1 MRERGQFNFVW
12 LFAIIVGG
20 AILVLAIYGAMQA
33 GDTARY
39 QSDSEVAKSLSII
52 TDPLQAGFGE
62 SSFGRISFRQETR
75 INNICLDN
83 GFGQNDISVATRSGV
98 GQEWNLAGGATSI
111 HNKYIFS
118 SEQNSGED
126 YYVFSKGFDF
136 PYEVADLI
144 FLTPE
149 DYCFINAPDEVV
161 DEVLGLSIPNIEVD
175 HPTGVP
181 LGVGLPGSTSDGAN
195 CSVAE
200 AVRVC
205 FGNGDGCDVMVYGS
219 CQSGCDSVFDE
230 GTVVK
235 GSSDMK
241 YVGSLMYGAIFSDKE
256 VYDCNVERLMYRAGK
271 IAEEFSVKTDLMDA
285 RGCGTNM
292 KADLVVW
299 SGLLMN
305 ATSDSLLGLRT
316 MSDVIDKKNSREVC
330 GVWR

>member
-149 DYCFINAPDEVV
+149 NYCFVNAPDEVV

-175 HPTGVP
+175 
-181 LGVGLPGSTSDGAN
+181 N
-195 CSVAE
+195 CTITDV
-200 AVRVC
+200 VRVC
-205 FGNGDGCDVMVYGS
+205 FGNGRSRLDSSSHQTGQGCDVMVYGS
-219 CQSGCDSVFDE
+219 CQGGCDSVFDE

-271 IAEEFSVKTDLMDA
+271 IAEEFSVKTDLMDS